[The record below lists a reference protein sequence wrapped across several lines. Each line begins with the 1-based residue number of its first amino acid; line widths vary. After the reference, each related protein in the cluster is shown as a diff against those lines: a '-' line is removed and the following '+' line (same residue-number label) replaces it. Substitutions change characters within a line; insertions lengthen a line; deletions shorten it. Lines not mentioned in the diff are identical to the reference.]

1 MTRISNVD
9 QVLMLLR
16 QQLQRLG
23 KSERSAKGSGTAATR
38 AERRPPAP
46 TRIEAVLRDTPLSEE
61 DLARTLIQAMLV
73 DEFGEAV
80 ANDHKFQNV
89 SAEVYRL
96 IARDPEASRV
106 LSAALVGLHK
116 PSDGDAPR

>member
-23 KSERSAKGSGTAATR
+23 KADRSAKGSSTAAMR
-38 AERRPPAP
+38 AEHRPPAP
-46 TRIEAVLRDTPLSEE
+46 IRIEAVLRDAPLSEE

-96 IARDPEASRV
+96 VAQDPEASRV
-106 LSAALVGLHK
+106 LSAALAGLRK
-116 PSDGDAPR
+116 RSDGDAPR

>member
-23 KSERSAKGSGTAATR
+23 KSDRSAKGSGTAAIR

-46 TRIEAVLRDTPLSEE
+46 ARIEAVLRNTALSDEE
-61 DLARTLIQAMLV
+61 LARALIQAMLV
-73 DEFGEAV
+73 DEFGEAI
-80 ANDHKFQNV
+80 ANDHKFQHV
-89 SAEVYRL
+89 SAEVYRI
-96 IARDPEASRV
+96 IAQDGETRRV
-106 LSAALVGLHK
+106 LSAALAGLRG
-116 PSDGDAPR
+116 SDQSSAP

>member
-23 KSERSAKGSGTAATR
+23 KSERSAKGSSTAATR

-96 IARDPEASRV
+96 IAQDPEASRV
-106 LSAALVGLHK
+106 LSAALVGLRK
-116 PSDGDAPR
+116 PSHGDAPR

>member
-23 KSERSAKGSGTAATR
+23 KPGRSTGSGSTGATR

-46 TRIEAVLRDTPLSEE
+46 TRIEAVLRDARLSDE
-61 DLARTLIQAMLV
+61 DLARTLIQALLV

-80 ANDHKFQNV
+80 ANDHKFRHI
-89 SAEVYRL
+89 STEVYRI
-96 IARDPEASRV
+96 IAGDAETTRV
-106 LSAALVGLHK
+106 LSAAIAGMRA
-116 PSDGDAPR
+116 SSQGTAP